1 MRSRRN
7 RTRIAVA
14 AFAVAALALGPSG
27 TAQAAVAATIK
38 GSGTSWNPT
47 RVTINAGQT
56 VRWKAVSGTHTV
68 TAYGGNWS
76 KNTVLSAGETTQKTF
91 RRTGVFK
98 FLCTIHGDL
107 SGGTCSGMCGRVRVT

>member
-7 RTRIAVA
+7 RTRFAVA
-14 AFAVAALALGPSG
+14 VFAVAALALGPSG
-27 TAQAAVAATIK
+27 TAQAVVAATIK
-38 GSGTSWNPT
+38 ASGSSWNPT

-76 KNTVLSAGETTQKTF
+76 KNTVLSTGETT
-91 RRTGVFK
+91 RRTFNSTGIFK
-98 FLCTIHGDL
+98 FLCAIHGSL
-107 SGGTCSGMCGRVRVT
+107 SGGICTGMCGRVRVT